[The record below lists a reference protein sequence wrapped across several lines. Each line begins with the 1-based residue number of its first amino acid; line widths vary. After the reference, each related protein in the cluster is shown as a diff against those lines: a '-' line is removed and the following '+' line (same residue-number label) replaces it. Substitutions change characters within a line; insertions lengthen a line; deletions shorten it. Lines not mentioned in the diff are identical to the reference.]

1 MRADYVCFDTLWT
14 AQITD
19 NGVLGNKKE
28 CVKKV
33 DTEMATRCD

>member
-1 MRADYVCFDTLWT
+1 MCVLIHFGQRESG
-14 AQITD
+14 
-19 NGVLGNKKE
+19 NGVLGNKKD